1 MYMQETNG
9 LGEFNWSK
17 LIESAVT
24 GYSQYRQADAQA
36 DLLKMQMQ
44 LANQQAEAQKQA
56 LLYSTMN
63 PQYSPVYGAQPQSS
77 NLMPILLIGGATVL
91 LFFLMKD

>member
-1 MYMQETNG
+1 MYTQETNG
-9 LGEFNWSK
+9 LGEFEWSK

-36 DLLKMQMQ
+36 DMLKLQMQMQ
-44 LANQQAEAQKQA
+44 QQQAEAQKQA
-56 LLYSTMN
+56 ALYSLMN
-63 PQYSPVYGAQPQSS
+63 PQYSPVYGAQPQST
-77 NLMPILLIGGATVL
+77 NLTPILLIGGTIVL